1 MVTAKDSYLYCA
13 VRLLSRRESAM
24 ADLDELEIT
33 GIKGIIFDCYKTII
47 DIETDEDSMRTWEP
61 LSKWLIYQGIK
72 ISPEEIKDWYKREV
86 KEYINTRWEAFP
98 EVDVAKVFQS
108 ICQSH
113 ALWKIDPEML
123 GKETARA
130 FRAASLRRLQAF
142 PQSVRLLK
150 KLERYP
156 KAIVS
161 NGQRV
166 FSEREVRYFGFFELF
181 NVVIFSSD
189 FGHKK
194 PDPRIFLEATRQ
206 LSLEP
211 EEVLCIGDNFEND
224 IVPATKLGMKAMH
237 IEEAWRLFKV
247 G

>member
-1 MVTAKDSYLYCA
+1 
-13 VRLLSRRESAM
+13 
-24 ADLDELEIT
+24 
-33 GIKGIIFDCYKTII
+33 
-47 DIETDEDSMRTWEP
+47 
-61 LSKWLIYQGIK
+61 
-72 ISPEEIKDWYKREV
+72 
-86 KEYINTRWEAFP
+86 
-98 EVDVAKVFQS
+98 VDVARVFQS

-113 ALWKIDPEML
+113 ALWEIDPEML

-166 FSEREVRYFGFFELF
+166 FSEPEVRYFCFYELF
-181 NVVIFSSD
+181 NAVIFSSD

>member
-1 MVTAKDSYLYCA
+1 MN
-13 VRLLSRRESAM
+13 R
-24 ADLDELEIT
+24 
-33 GIKGIIFDCYKTII
+33 
-47 DIETDEDSMRTWEP
+47 
-61 LSKWLIYQGIK
+61 
-72 ISPEEIKDWYKREV
+72 YKREV
-86 KEYINTRWEAFP
+86 MEYIEARWEAFP

-113 ALWKIDPEML
+113 TLWKLDPELL
-123 GKETARA
+123 GKETART
-130 FRAASLRRLQAF
+130 FRAGSLRRIQAF
-142 PQSVRLLK
+142 PQSVRLLM
-150 KLERYP
+150 KLEGYP

-166 FSEREVRYFGFFELF
+166 FSEPEVRYFGLYELF
-181 NVVIFSSD
+181 DVVIFSSD

-206 LSLEP
+206 LDMQP
-211 EEVLCIGDNFEND
+211 EEVLFIGDNYEND

-237 IEEAWRLFKV
+237 IEEAWKRFKV

>member
-1 MVTAKDSYLYCA
+1 
-13 VRLLSRRESAM
+13 M
-24 ADLDELEIT
+24 ADLDELGIT

-47 DIETDEDSMRTWEP
+47 DIETDEDSMRTWEL

-72 ISPEEIKDWYKREV
+72 ISPEELMDWYKREV

-98 EVDVAKVFQS
+98 EVDVARVFQS

-113 ALWKIDPEML
+113 ALWEIDPEML

-166 FSEREVRYFGFFELF
+166 FSEPEVRYFCFYELF
-181 NVVIFSSD
+181 NAVIFSSD